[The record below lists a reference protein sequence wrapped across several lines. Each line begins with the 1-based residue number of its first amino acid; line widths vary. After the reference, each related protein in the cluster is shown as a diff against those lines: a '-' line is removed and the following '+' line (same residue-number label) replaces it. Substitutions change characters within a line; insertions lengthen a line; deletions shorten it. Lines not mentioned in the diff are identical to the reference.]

1 MFARGLKAK
10 MAINIVILLV
20 VAMLL
25 INLVIVVTFQRDLIR
40 AEISKG
46 EMVLASVQE
55 HALASALWE
64 DIGSHSASKAKIRE
78 ILDEAG
84 IHCALIM
91 GKNGGRLYFGEN
103 LATHDE
109 DLANFTRQATLSGEK
124 MMHFSGR
131 VWAVFWKQ
139 HSNVIISIPLIRE
152 GNTVAG
158 ASIVM
163 PLEGIYESLRHSQK
177 LIFIYIF
184 INAVILSSAGIYR
197 LSKVYFQ
204 PLARLANR
212 AEDYRDDDEEFI
224 FTVRKADN
232 ELNTLS
238 KALNSMLRRISA
250 DKEKLRSTVQSLEEA
265 NLEIKKA
272 QEEIIR
278 AEKLASVGRL
288 SAGIAHEIGNPIGI
302 VMGYLDLIKQSDI
315 PESERNEY
323 IDRTE
328 KEIERINAIIRQLLE
343 ISRPSKSD
351 RSEVS
356 VHDLIDDISD
366 VLNVQPLM
374 SDIELQRS
382 LIAEKDM
389 VQADPNQL
397 RQVFLNLIINAAD
410 AISSLNNDNNGQ
422 RSGRLEISTAI
433 QLNTLSAATANESM
447 LKIMFSDNGPGIPD
461 ENLPNIFDPFF
472 TTKDPGKGTG
482 LGLSVSFMIV
492 ESLGGKMTVES
503 MPGEGTT
510 MIIYLP
516 LAAGESN

>member
-1 MFARGLKAK
+1 M
-10 MAINIVILLV
+10 NIVTLLV
-20 VAMLL
+20 VAMIL
-25 INLVIVVTFQRDLIR
+25 INLVIIVTIQKDLIR

-46 EMVLASVQE
+46 EMVLAGLEE
-55 HALASALWE
+55 HALSAALWE
-64 DIGSHSASKAKIRE
+64 DMGSHSASKAKIRK
-78 ILDEAG
+78 ILDEG
-84 IHCALIM
+84 GVHCALIM
-91 GKNGGRLYFGEN
+91 GINSGRLYFGEN
-103 LATHDE
+103 PGTQDE
-109 DLANFTRQATLSGEK
+109 DLAHYTRQAALSGKK

-131 VWAVFWKQ
+131 VWAVFWRQ
-139 HSNVIISIPLIRE
+139 HSNVIISIPLIQK
-152 GNTVAG
+152 GKAVAG
-158 ASIVM
+158 ASIVLS
-163 PLEGIYESLRHSQK
+163 LEGIYESLRHSQK
-177 LIFIYIF
+177 LIFLYIF
-184 INAVILSSAGIYR
+184 INAVILASAGIYR

-250 DKEKLRSTVQSLEEA
+250 DKEKLRSTVQSLEET
-265 NLEIKKA
+265 NLELKKA

-302 VMGYLDLIKQSDI
+302 VIGYLGLIKQPDI
-315 PESERNEY
+315 PGSERNEY

-328 KEIERINAIIRQLLE
+328 KEIERINTIIRQLLE

-351 RSEVS
+351 RSKVS
-356 VHDLIDDISD
+356 VHDLIEDISD
-366 VLNVQPLM
+366 VLEVQPLM
-374 SDIELQRS
+374 SDIELQSS
-382 LIAEKDM
+382 LNAEKDM
-389 VQADPNQL
+389 VEADPNQL
-397 RQVFLNLIINAAD
+397 RQVFLNLMINAAD

-422 RSGRLEISTAI
+422 RSGRIEITTAI
-433 QLNTLSAATANESM
+433 QLNTLPAKAAADTM
-447 LKIMFSDNGPGIPD
+447 LKIMFCDNGPGIPD

-503 MPGEGTT
+503 MPGEGTA

-516 LAAGESN
+516 LAAGEPN

>member
-1 MFARGLKAK
+1 MIARGLKAK
-10 MAINIVILLV
+10 MAMNIVVLLV

-25 INLVIVVTFQRDLIR
+25 INLVILVTIQRDLIQ
-40 AEISKG
+40 AETTKG
-46 EMVLASVQE
+46 EMVLARLEEQ
-55 HALASALWE
+55 ALAAALWE
-64 DIGSHSASKAKIRE
+64 DMGSHSASKAKIRR

-84 IHCALIM
+84 IQCALIM
-91 GKNGGRLYFGEN
+91 GKNSGRLYFGEN
-103 LATHDE
+103 MPAHDG
-109 DLANFTRQATLSGEK
+109 DLVNHTRQAMHSGEK

-139 HSNVIISIPLIRE
+139 HSHVIISIPLVQN
-152 GNTVAG
+152 GNAVAG
-158 ASIVM
+158 ASIVLS
-163 PLEGIYESLRHSQK
+163 LEGIYESLRQSQK
-177 LIFIYIF
+177 FIFIYILL
-184 INAVILSSAGIYR
+184 NALILASAGIYR

-212 AEDYRDDDEEFI
+212 AEDYRDDDDEFI
-224 FTVRKADN
+224 FAVRKADN

-238 KALNSMLRRISA
+238 KALNSMLKRISA
-250 DKEKLRSTVQSLEEA
+250 DKEKLRSTVQSLEQA
-265 NLEIKKA
+265 NLELKKA

-302 VMGYLDLIKQSDI
+302 VMGYLDWIKQQDI
-315 PESERNEY
+315 SESERSEY

-328 KEIERINAIIRQLLE
+328 KEIERINTTIRQLLE

-351 RSEVS
+351 RREVS

-382 LIAEKDM
+382 LIAEKDK
-389 VQADPNQL
+389 VEADPNQL

-410 AISSLNNDNNGQ
+410 AISSMDNENNGQ
-422 RSGRLEISTAI
+422 KTGQLEISTAI
-433 QLNTLSAATANESM
+433 QKNLNSGAAANGSM
-447 LKIMFSDNGPGIPD
+447 LKIMFSDNGPGIPV

-503 MPGEGTT
+503 MPGQGTT

-516 LAAGESN
+516 LAAAESN

>member
-1 MFARGLKAK
+1 
-10 MAINIVILLV
+10 
-20 VAMLL
+20 
-25 INLVIVVTFQRDLIR
+25 
-40 AEISKG
+40 
-46 EMVLASVQE
+46 
-55 HALASALWE
+55 
-64 DIGSHSASKAKIRE
+64 
-78 ILDEAG
+78 
-84 IHCALIM
+84 
-91 GKNGGRLYFGEN
+91 
-103 LATHDE
+103 
-109 DLANFTRQATLSGEK
+109 
-124 MMHFSGR
+124 
-131 VWAVFWKQ
+131 
-139 HSNVIISIPLIRE
+139 
-152 GNTVAG
+152 AG
-158 ASIVM
+158 ASIVLS
-163 PLEGIYESLRHSQK
+163 LEGIYESLRHSQK
-177 LIFIYIF
+177 LIFIYILL
-184 INAVILSSAGIYR
+184 NALILASAGIYR

-232 ELNTLS
+232 ELHTLS
-238 KALNSMLRRISA
+238 KALNSMLKRISA
-250 DKEKLRSTVQSLEEA
+250 DKEKLRSTVQSLEQA
-265 NLEIKKA
+265 NLELKKA

-288 SAGIAHEIGNPIGI
+288 SSGIAHEIGNPIGI
-302 VMGYLDLIKQSDI
+302 VMGYLDLIKQQDI
-315 PESERNEY
+315 SESERNEY

-328 KEIERINAIIRQLLE
+328 KEIERINTIIRQLLE

-351 RSEVS
+351 RREVS

-382 LIAEKDM
+382 LIAEKDL
-389 VQADPNQL
+389 VEADPNQL

-410 AISSLNNDNNGQ
+410 AISSMDNENNGQ
-422 RSGRLEISTAI
+422 KGGQLEISTTI
-433 QLNTLSAATANESM
+433 QKNLNSGATANGSM
-447 LKIMFSDNGPGIPD
+447 LKIMFSDNGPGIPV

-516 LAAGESN
+516 LAAGEPN

>member
-1 MFARGLKAK
+1 MSAHDGD
-10 MAINIVILLV
+10 LV
-20 VAMLL
+20 
-25 INLVIVVTFQRDLIR
+25 N
-40 AEISKG
+40 
-46 EMVLASVQE
+46 
-55 HALASALWE
+55 H
-64 DIGSHSASKAKIRE
+64 
-78 ILDEAG
+78 
-84 IHCALIM
+84 
-91 GKNGGRLYFGEN
+91 
-103 LATHDE
+103 
-109 DLANFTRQATLSGEK
+109 TRQAMHSGEK
-124 MMHFSGR
+124 TMHFSGR

-139 HSNVIISIPLIRE
+139 HSHVIISIPLVKN

-158 ASIVM
+158 ASILLS
-163 PLEGIYESLRHSQK
+163 LEGIYESLRHSQK
-177 LIFIYIF
+177 LILIYI
-184 INAVILSSAGIYR
+184 ILNALILAFAGIYR
-197 LSKVYFQ
+197 LSRVYFQ

-238 KALNSMLRRISA
+238 KALNSMLKRISA
-250 DKEKLRSTVQSLEEA
+250 DKEKLRSTVQSLEQA
-265 NLEIKKA
+265 NLELKKA

-302 VMGYLDLIKQSDI
+302 VIGYLDLIKQQDI
-315 PESERNEY
+315 SESERNEY

-328 KEIERINAIIRQLLE
+328 KEIERINTIIRQLLE

-351 RSEVS
+351 RREVS

-366 VLNVQPLM
+366 VLDVQPLM

-389 VQADPNQL
+389 VEADPNQL

-410 AISSLNNDNNGQ
+410 AISSMNNENNGQ
-422 RSGRLEISTAI
+422 KAGQLEISTTIQNNLHSGAI
-433 QLNTLSAATANESM
+433 ANGSM
-447 LKIMFSDNGPGIPD
+447 LKIMFSDNGPGIPV

-516 LAAGESN
+516 LSETAQN